1 MTMRSTLS
9 ASSSP
14 TSCDSSDTEAS
25 RVPAQDVARALASL
39 HSPPS
44 PTADHVLHSPS
55 SDPAQPPHPDPC
67 HGFQSATYLLAR
79 SSRSSA
85 TSRCLHPSAPES
97 LRYQPDHPKC
107 VFRSTSQP
115 SPDERAT
122 ASHHRLTLPPH

>member
-1 MTMRSTLS
+1 MRSTLS

-25 RVPAQDVARALASL
+25 RVPAQDVARAPASL

-67 HGFQSATYLLAR
+67 HGFQSATYPLAS
-79 SSRSSA
+79 SSRSSS
-85 TSRCLHPSAPES
+85 TSRCLHPSAPAS
-97 LRYQPDHPKC
+97 LRYQPDHPTYA
-107 VFRSTSQP
+107 FQSTSLP
-115 SPDERAT
+115 SPDGTAT
-122 ASHHRLTLPPH
+122 SSHRHLSQRPH